1 MDIAVYE
8 QQDIFQFQ
16 PEIQLLYSHPLILGL
31 GSISYR
37 YFAVTGLSNKRIEKT
52 VTEVAL
58 LCLCC
63 ERS

>member
-16 PEIQLLYSHPLILGL
+16 LELQLQYSHPLILGS
-31 GSISYR
+31 GNISYR
-37 YFAVTGLSNKRIEKT
+37 YFAIIGLSNKGIEKT

-58 LCLCC
+58 LCLFC

>member
-8 QQDIFQFQ
+8 QLDIFQFQ
-16 PEIQLLYSHPLILGL
+16 LKLQLLYSHPLILGL
-31 GSISYR
+31 GCISYR
-37 YFAVTGLSNKRIEKT
+37 YFAITGLSNKRTENT
-52 VTEVAL
+52 VTEAAL